1 MKTIV
6 ATNIRGGCGKTTN
19 VLHLAIAAA
28 KSSKKNRVLVV
39 DLDPQAHL
47 TFCLVP
53 EPPESARY
61 IDDLL
66 RGTPVA
72 PLATEYENLH
82 IVPGRMELTQ
92 LQDSGILAKPQWERA
107 LAKVLLDYKSD
118 YDYALIDTPAAYF
131 KIHTLAVVAAAFYI
145 ISMRPEAFSLKGFTQ
160 SIEEIETFKA
170 ELGMQ
175 NPEFAG
181 YFLNGVP
188 KAKRLAVSRIKDL
201 VSEEY
206 TSSGYEIPQSSLFDE
221 SRWSAK
227 TSIFA
232 YPGAHDLQKCYMDTW
247 KDMAKHMG
255 GTK

>member
-28 KSSKKNRVLVV
+28 KASKKNRVLAV

-53 EPPESARY
+53 EPPEGANY

-66 RGTPVA
+66 MGTHVE
-72 PLATEYENLH
+72 PLATELENLR
-82 IVPGRMELTQ
+82 IIPGRMELTHI
-92 LQDSGILAKPQWERA
+92 QDSGLLGKPQWERT
-107 LAKVLLDYKSD
+107 LAKALHKYVGD

-131 KIHTLAVVAAAFYI
+131 KIHTLATVAADFYI

-170 ELGMQ
+170 ELEMK
-175 NPEFAG
+175 NPEFVG

-206 TSSGYEIPQSSLFDE
+206 TSSGYEIPQSVLIDE
-221 SRWSAK
+221 SRWSGK
-227 TSIFA
+227 TSIFS
-232 YPGAHDLQKCYMDTW
+232 YPSARDLQKCYMDAW
-247 KDMAKHMG
+247 RDMAKHMG
-255 GTK
+255 GAQ